1 MPRVKDFGSFQVH
14 MYFEDHGIPH
24 FHVVAAGF
32 YAAVAIEDLGVLAGE
47 LPPGVLR
54 KVRTWAAGNRPLL
67 RRKWS
72 EYSE

>member
-1 MPRVKDFGSFQVH
+1 MPRIEDFGSFQIY

-24 FHVVAAGF
+24 FHVIAADF
-32 YAAVAIEDLGVLAGE
+32 YAAVAIEDSSVLAGD
-47 LPPGVLR
+47 LPARVMRRVR
-54 KVRTWAAGNRPLL
+54 KWASENRPLL